1 MGLRRQVGVGV
12 ICSIG
17 LLLAGAVLFD
27 VYADWVLEGK
37 SLWSTGVENALPLG
51 LALALPTVA
60 FRLARSDFETE
71 YVVSVARWTGVG
83 FLVMG
88 GVVGA
93 VIAFQLLQ
101 GELKPQVLAVQTTIV
116 GTVGGLLV
124 GYRTANLRQAQTRLS
139 AEKER
144 WESLFENDFTSI
156 VDVGVD
162 GGELVVEATNDRFDS
177 LAGVTAANAVGRPL
191 FEVTEP
197 YADDAEATLRDH
209 IVDGRPF
216 STETSYRTT
225 EGMKQFKLRLVPYD
239 DCRAFLIYQDETD
252 IIEAQQELETAVDQL
267 ERSNEQLE
275 QSNEQ
280 LEQFASVVSHDLRNP
295 LNVARATVELLT
307 ADADPDATT
316 VEHYER
322 LDWAHERMETLIE
335 DMLALARQGKSV
347 NDVEAVDL
355 GALAAECWRT
365 VEADGATLDVAV
377 DRTVEADPNRLRQ
390 LFENLFRNSV
400 EHGPTGSQNSECVDD
415 GGEHGSTDAQSAG
428 DAADAGVRIRVLEIP
443 GGFAV
448 TDNGPGIPEEERN
461 HVFETGYTT
470 GGGTGFGLSI
480 VADIAGAH
488 GWDVSVTESE
498 DGGARFEVTG
508 VETA

>member
-1 MGLRRQVGVGV
+1 MGLRRQVGVFV

-17 LLLAGAVLFD
+17 LLLAGVILFD
-27 VYADWVLEGK
+27 MYADWALEGK
-37 SLWSTGVENALPLG
+37 SLWSTVIENALPLG
-51 LALALPTVA
+51 LALALPTVG

-71 YVVSVARWTGVG
+71 YVVSVAWWTAVG
-83 FLVMG
+83 FLIMG
-88 GVVGA
+88 GVA
-93 VIAFQLLQ
+93 STVIGFQLLQ

-124 GYRTANLRQAQTRLS
+124 GYRTANLRRAQTRVS

-144 WESLFENDFTSI
+144 WQSLFENDFTSI
-156 VDVGVD
+156 VDINVVG
-162 GGELVVEATNDRFDS
+162 EKLVVEATNDRFDA
-177 LAGVTAANAVGRPL
+177 LAGVTAENAVGRPL

-197 YADDAEATLRDH
+197 YAEDAEATLRNH
-209 IVDGRPF
+209 IVEGRLF

-225 EGMKQFKLRLVPYD
+225 EGTKHFKLRLVPYND
-239 DCRAFLIYQDETD
+239 GRAFLIYQDETD
-252 IIEAQQELETAVDQL
+252 IIEAQQELEAAVDQL

-295 LNVARATVELLT
+295 LNVARSTVELLT
-307 ADADPDATT
+307 ADADPDAAP

-322 LDWAHERMETLIE
+322 LDWAHERMETLID

-347 NDVEAVDL
+347 SEVEAVDL

-365 VEADGATLDVAV
+365 VEADDATLNIAV
-377 DRTVEADPNRLRQ
+377 EKTIEADPNRLRQ
-390 LFENLFRNSV
+390 LFENLFRNSI
-400 EHGPTGSQNSECVDD
+400 
-415 GGEHGSTDAQSAG
+415 EHGSTDSQRSSSADGSVEDGSGSDRSAG
-428 DAADAGVRIRVLEIP
+428 DAAGTGVTIRVLEIP

-448 TDNGPGIPEEERN
+448 ADDGPGIPEDERD

-480 VADIAGAH
+480 VADIAEAH

-498 DGGARFEVTG
+498 DGGARFEITG
-508 VETA
+508 VETV